1 VTVTGAPR
9 GAVGRQTAL
18 RFLRGVGPARAEKLA
33 AAGFA
38 TVDDLLHLLPRR
50 YEDRR
55 EVLSPADVAGPGTH
69 TVRGRL
75 RDLRLIRTRR
85 RNLAIVR
92 ARVAD
97 ERGHLPVI
105 WFNQPYLLQ
114 RFGEDEAV
122 VLHGKVRTS
131 EGALLEM
138 VNPTAE
144 RAGEP
149 RVTGR
154 VVPVYPSAGGLGA
167 AAVARLMEQALPALA
182 SDPPPELLPGE
193 LLRRYALPPLARAL
207 AELHRPSG
215 EVPVDRLDRGESA
228 AHQRLVY
235 EELLELQLELA
246 LLRER
251 EVKAEK
257 RHRYRIDERARA
269 VAREVLPFRLTAA
282 QKRAVREI
290 VEDLRGPHPMLRLL
304 QGDVGSGKTIVAAL
318 ALLLAAESGLQGAFM
333 APTELLAEQH
343 FGNLVRLLGARYRL
357 ALFTA
362 SSADASA
369 RRALAAG
376 EIDIAV
382 GTHAL
387 IQGGLE
393 FRSLALAIVDEQHRF
408 GVEQRRLLQA
418 KGERPDVLVMTAT
431 PIPRSLALTFYGDL
445 EVSLLDE
452 LPPGR
457 TPVATEVRPAS
468 ARREIYRRLR
478 DALAGG
484 AQAYVVVP
492 LIEESEEISAASL
505 AEHGDRVR
513 AFLADYPSEVLH
525 GRLPAAER
533 ERVMRAF
540 AEGRI
545 RVLVATTVIEVGV
558 DVPNASWMVIESAE
572 RFGLS
577 QLHQLRGR
585 VGRGERASR
594 CVAIH
599 GRLSESAA
607 RRLEIFGSTSDGF
620 AVAEADL
627 ELRGPGDLLGT
638 RQAGMPQLRVADLV
652 VHREWVERARADAR
666 ELVGH
671 LDDPALAGL
680 SARLNTRLRDRHET
694 FAGG

>member
-1 VTVTGAPR
+1 
-9 GAVGRQTAL
+9 
-18 RFLRGVGPARAEKLA
+18 
-33 AAGFA
+33 
-38 TVDDLLHLLPRR
+38 
-50 YEDRR
+50 
-55 EVLSPADVAGPGTH
+55 
-69 TVRGRL
+69 
-75 RDLRLIRTRR
+75 
-85 RNLAIVR
+85 
-92 ARVAD
+92 
-97 ERGHLPVI
+97 
-105 WFNQPYLLQ
+105 
-114 RFGEDEAV
+114 
-122 VLHGKVRTS
+122 
-131 EGALLEM
+131 
-138 VNPTAE
+138 
-144 RAGEP
+144 
-149 RVTGR
+149 
-154 VVPVYPSAGGLGA
+154 
-167 AAVARLMEQALPALA
+167 
-182 SDPPPELLPGE
+182 
-193 LLRRYALPPLARAL
+193 
-207 AELHRPSG
+207 
-215 EVPVDRLDRGESA
+215 
-228 AHQRLVY
+228 
-235 EELLELQLELA
+235 
-246 LLRER
+246 
-251 EVKAEK
+251 
-257 RHRYRIDERARA
+257 
-269 VAREVLPFRLTAA
+269 
-282 QKRAVREI
+282 
-290 VEDLRGPHPMLRLL
+290 
-304 QGDVGSGKTIVAAL
+304 
-318 ALLLAAESGLQGAFM
+318 
-333 APTELLAEQH
+333 
-343 FGNLVRLLGARYRL
+343 
-357 ALFTA
+357 
-362 SSADASA
+362 
-369 RRALAAG
+369 
-376 EIDIAV
+376 
-382 GTHAL
+382 
-387 IQGGLE
+387 
-393 FRSLALAIVDEQHRF
+393 
-408 GVEQRRLLQA
+408 
-418 KGERPDVLVMTAT
+418 
-431 PIPRSLALTFYGDL
+431 
-445 EVSLLDE
+445 
-452 LPPGR
+452 
-457 TPVATEVRPAS
+457 VATEVRPAS